1 MESFDTAIRCG
12 ADAVYLGF
20 SSFNARMKAQ
30 NFDETNIKD
39 VVSRAHFYGV
49 KVYVALNTIL
59 QNQELKDL
67 IDIVKVAV
75 EAKVD
80 AFLVQD
86 LGVCKI
92 LKDCFE
98 GIVLHASTQ
107 MGVHNLY
114 GAKVAES
121 MGISRVVLSRETK
134 LDDIIE
140 IKKNTSLEIEY
151 FVQGALCIAFSGN
164 CYLSSV
170 EQNASGNRGLCKQ
183 LCRLP
188 YDWRIGDNK
197 GSGYML
203 SARDLCLA
211 PTLEEL
217 ARAGVDSFKIEGR
230 LRRAGYVA
238 EAVTTYRR
246 LLDEVEKSLNDA
258 KSKMRF
264 SKSDEQNLKI
274 AFSRGEYLNRA
285 YLDKGTPHIVE
296 KRYQNHTGI
305 EIGKVLNVKPF
316 KQDLFEVTLQLNR
329 EMTKGDGL
337 KFFDKGKEVGSLGV
351 GDVKKIGG
359 DRYSFVTKQQVKPNW
374 QVNLIAS
381 VKQDELAKNAE
392 RNLAIDMSVVANVGE
407 CLQIDATYKDL
418 CFTKSSDT
426 PLEVAKNAPM
436 SEDDISKQ
444 VSKVGGSGFVTSKI
458 DVQTNGVFIAKSML
472 NALRRDV
479 LDELKAKI
487 IDSNSL
493 KTVIIRDDEI
503 VKMLGII
510 DNASAQEGKILTVES
525 GESIFSSKIN
535 GGNIILRPSSFTR
548 SEIENMCAV
557 LGVDESDVAL
567 ELPIIAN
574 SHDLKVIGDLLS
586 VSKINTLISNNIYG
600 LYFAGDNYRVIAG
613 QGHNVANVIAVRA
626 LKDLGASG
634 YIPSL
639 EYRHFDS
646 DKTLNRY
653 DVSENIPL
661 MTFAHCPFKTIYGN
675 ECSKCSYKPNL
686 TLQRNGKWYKV
697 IRHRLSQ
704 CYFSLFPIEK

>member
-12 ADAVYLGF
+12 ADAVYLGL
-20 SSFNARMKAQ
+20 SSFNARMKAH
-30 NFDETNIKD
+30 NFDESNIKD
-39 VVSRAHFYGV
+39 AVSRAHFYGV
-49 KVYVALNTIL
+49 KVYVTLNTIL

-80 AFLVQD
+80 AFIVQD

-114 GAKVAES
+114 GAKVAEQ
-121 MGISRVVLSRETK
+121 MGVSRVVLSRESK
-134 LDDIIE
+134 LEDIIE
-140 IKKNTSLEIEY
+140 IKNNTSLEIEY

-170 EQNASGNRGLCKQ
+170 EQSASGNRGLCKQ
-183 LCRLP
+183 LCRIP
-188 YDWRIGDNK
+188 YDWRIGESK
-197 GSGYML
+197 GNGYML

-246 LLDEVEKSLNDA
+246 LLDEVDKSLNNA
-258 KSKMRF
+258 KSDTRF
-264 SKSDEQNLKI
+264 SKSDEQNLMI
-274 AFSRGEYLNRA
+274 AFSRGEHLNRA

-316 KQDLFEVTLQLNR
+316 KQDLFEITLQLNR
-329 EMTKGDGL
+329 EIAKGDGL

-351 GDVKKIGG
+351 GDVKKISG
-359 DRYSFVTKQQVKPNW
+359 DRYSLVTKQQVKPNW

-392 RNLAIDMSVVANVGE
+392 RNLAIDMSVVAKVGE
-407 CLQIDATYKDL
+407 CLQITATYKDIRV
-418 CFTKSSDT
+418 TKCSDT
-426 PLEVAKNAPM
+426 PLEMAKNAPM
-436 SEDDISKQ
+436 SEEDISKQ
-444 VSKVGGSGFVTSKI
+444 VAKVGGSGFVASKI

-479 LDELKAKI
+479 LDALKSRI
-487 IDSNSL
+487 IDSNSPNS
-493 KTVIIRDDEI
+493 VIIYDDEI
-503 VKMLGII
+503 AKIMGII
-510 DNASAQEGKILTVES
+510 DNAHANVSKALTVES

-535 GGNIILRPSSFTR
+535 GGNIILRPASFTR

-557 LGVDESDVAL
+557 LGVDECDVAL

-574 SHDLKVIGDLLS
+574 SHDLKVIEDLLS
-586 VSKINTLISNNIYG
+586 SSKINTLISNNIYG
-600 LYFAGDNYRVIAG
+600 LYFARDNYKIIAG

-639 EYRHFDS
+639 EYSQFDS
-646 DKTLNRY
+646 DDTIARY
-653 DVSENIPL
+653 SVDVNIPL
-661 MTFAHCPFKTIYGN
+661 MTFAHCPFKTIHGN
-675 ECSKCSYKPNL
+675 DCGKCTFKPNL
-686 TLQRNGKWYKV
+686 TFHQSGKWYKV
-697 IRHRLSQ
+697 ARHRLAQ
-704 CYFSLFPIEK
+704 CYFSLFPLEK